1 MFISWKGKSQIN
13 TFPKSTDP
21 LICNIH
27 IGSHGLCFLHF
38 GKPTDDVPLDQAIDK
53 IVENLGNL
61 QLKPAAADEEN
72 ADSADAKPKSP
83 TSDVTPL
90 KLKIEVVQRAPLD
103 AVAASGAVADAVA
116 EVVAA
121 ATPEARIQSIEV
133 SAV

>member
-1 MFISWKGKSQIN
+1 M
-13 TFPKSTDP
+13 
-21 LICNIH
+21 
-27 IGSHGLCFLHF
+27 HF
-38 GKPTDDVPLDQAIDK
+38 GKPTEDVPLDQAIDK

-72 ADSADAKPKSP
+72 GGDSAGEAKSP
-83 TSDVTPL
+83 TSDGTPL

-103 AVAASGAVADAVA
+103 AVSASGAVADAVA
-116 EVVAA
+116 EVVAV

>member
-1 MFISWKGKSQIN
+1 MVNCSNLKKY
-13 TFPKSTDP
+13 TP
-21 LICNIH
+21 L
-27 IGSHGLCFLHF
+27 GSHGLCFLHF

-61 QLKPAAADEEN
+61 QLKPAAADEDN
-72 ADSADAKPKSP
+72 GDSAAEAKPKSP
-83 TSDVTPL
+83 TSDATPL
-90 KLKIEVVQRAPLD
+90 KLKIEVVQRTPLD

-116 EVVAA
+116 EVVAV

>member
-1 MFISWKGKSQIN
+1 M
-13 TFPKSTDP
+13 
-21 LICNIH
+21 
-27 IGSHGLCFLHF
+27 CFLHF

-61 QLKPAAADEEN
+61 QLRPAAAADEEN
-72 ADSADAKPKSP
+72 GGGDSAETKPKSP

-90 KLKIEVVQRAPLD
+90 KLKIEVVQRASPLD

-116 EVVAA
+116 EVVAV